1 MKLMRRVL
9 DTIYSISFWLAILCL
24 VTITILV
31 GLQVGARLID
41 TFLRAA
47 SLPRTNFVI
56 LSLSEIAGYLLAA
69 GSFLALAGTLKGG
82 SHIRV
87 TMLINN
93 VSPRVRTWLE
103 AGALLFGAVGTS
115 YATWH
120 LYQFAYTSWRFNE
133 VSSGLVPV
141 PLVYPQGAMLLGA
154 AILAIAFF
162 DEFVTT
168 VRTGRPSF
176 TGTEDAISLGQE
188 S

>member
-1 MKLMRRVL
+1 MRRAL
-9 DTIYSISFWLAILCL
+9 DIIYSTSFWLAITCL
-24 VTITILV
+24 ILIATLV

-41 TFLRAA
+41 TLLRAA
-47 SLPRTNFVI
+47 NLPRTNFVI

-93 VSPRVRTWLE
+93 VSPRVRTALE
-103 AGALLFGAVGTS
+103 AGALLFGAIGTS

-120 LYQFAYTSWRFNE
+120 LYLFAHQSWRFNE
-133 VSSGLVPV
+133 VSTGLVPV
-141 PLVYPQGAMLLGA
+141 PLVYPQAAMVIGA

>member
-1 MKLMRRVL
+1 MRRAL
-9 DTIYSISFWLAILCL
+9 DITYSTSLWLAIICL
-24 VTITILV
+24 ILIATLV

-41 TFLRAA
+41 TLLRAA
-47 SLPRTNFVI
+47 NLPRTNFVI

-93 VSPRVRTWLE
+93 VSPRVRTALE
-103 AGALLFGAVGTS
+103 AGALLFGAIGTS

-133 VSSGLVPV
+133 VSTGLVPV
-141 PLVYPQGAMLLGA
+141 PLVYPQAAMVLGA

-176 TGTEDAISLGQE
+176 TGTEDAISLGKE

>member
-1 MKLMRRVL
+1 MRRAL
-9 DTIYSISFWLAILCL
+9 DLTYSTSFWLAIICL
-24 VTITILV
+24 ILIASLV

-41 TFLRAA
+41 TLLRAA
-47 SLPRTNFVI
+47 NLPRTNFVI

-93 VSPRVRTWLE
+93 VSPRVRTVLE
-103 AGALLFGAVGTS
+103 AGALLFGGLASS

-120 LYQFAYTSWRFNE
+120 LFQFAYQSWRFNE
-133 VSSGLVPV
+133 ISTGLVPV
-141 PLVYPQGAMLLGA
+141 PLVYPQAAMVLGA
-154 AILAIAFF
+154 AILVIAFF

>member
-1 MKLMRRVL
+1 MRRAL
-9 DTIYSISFWLAILCL
+9 DITYSTSLWLAIICL
-24 VTITILV
+24 ILIASLV

-41 TFLRAA
+41 TLLRAA
-47 SLPRTNFVI
+47 NLPRTNFVI

-93 VSPRVRTWLE
+93 VSPRIRTALE
-103 AGALLFGAVGTS
+103 AGALLFGAIGTS

-141 PLVYPQGAMLLGA
+141 PLVYPQGAMVLGA
-154 AILAIAFF
+154 AILAIAFL